1 MYTVTIRRR
10 YFKSISHP
18 TERRILIALFI
29 DSLRSEPVNLKT
41 LKIPGIRVEDILAVL
56 SQVYLK

>member
-18 TERRILIALFI
+18 TERRILIA
-29 DSLRSEPVNLKT
+29 SLRSEPVNLKT
-41 LKIPGIRVEDILAVL
+41 LKIPYIRVEDILAVL